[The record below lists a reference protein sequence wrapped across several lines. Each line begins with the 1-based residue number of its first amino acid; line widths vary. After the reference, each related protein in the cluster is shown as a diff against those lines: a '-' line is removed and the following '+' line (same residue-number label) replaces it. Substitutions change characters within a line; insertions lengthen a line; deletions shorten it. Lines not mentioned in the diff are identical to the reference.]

1 MEYRVPSLWDA
12 TVPYLNQGHRK
23 IKANL
28 YFIKEKCEVV
38 KKEVAQFLSV
48 SQVAHLGRW
57 KLFCEELQ
65 VTAAC
70 EKQSGC
76 FSGLEICW
84 KLTEMVTGCSTS
96 DEGLDSCVSSAR
108 KGVRTLWSTVRG
120 M

>member
-1 MEYRVPSLWDA
+1 MQSCD
-12 TVPYLNQGHRK
+12 
-23 IKANL
+23 
-28 YFIKEKCEVV
+28 EV
-38 KKEVAQFLSV
+38 EGAQFLSV

-96 DEGLDSCVSSAR
+96 DEGLASCVSSAR
-108 KGVRTLWSTVRG
+108 KGVRTSWSTVSG